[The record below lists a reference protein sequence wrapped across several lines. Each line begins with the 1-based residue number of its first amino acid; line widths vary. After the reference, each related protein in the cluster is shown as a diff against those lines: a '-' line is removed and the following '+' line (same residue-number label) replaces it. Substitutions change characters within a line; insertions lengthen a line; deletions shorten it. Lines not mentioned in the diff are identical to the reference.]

1 KDLLKSTREER
12 EVQIA
17 FVENVLKQ
25 ELDKAG
31 IEVEVTGRPKH
42 IYSVVRKQER
52 YKSQGKDLGDIYD
65 LLGLRILVKKV
76 NDCYGV
82 LGIIHNLWH
91 PLPGEFN
98 DYIAN
103 PRGGIYQAI
112 HTTVMLGA
120 DLPLE
125 IQIRTHE
132 MHRIAEYGLA
142 AHWRYKEGKK
152 KDEDF
157 DKRLA
162 GLRFLLDRFKD
173 VGGIEFFE
181 LMEIDVFGD
190 SVMVY
195 TPRGEIKDLPTG
207 STPLDFAYRIHTE
220 LGHRCVGAKVN
231 GKMVPLTYKLKTGDT
246 VEIVTSKGSKGPS
259 RDWLNPDH
267 GYLRTSHAREK
278 VRQWFRKQERGESIE
293 RGKELLEKEMRRLGI
308 SISEEELAELF
319 KKESADDFLAA
330 IGYGDIS
337 THQIANRLSVPK
349 EKAIPETAPKKQ
361 GASSGIQVMG
371 MDNLLTQL
379 APCCNPMPGD
389 DIIGYITRT
398 KGVSVHR
405 KDCSNIANTAEKE
418 RLINVKWGVAEQF
431 YTVPVRIEA
440 FDRVGLL
447 RDISTIV
454 AEEGVNIASANT
466 LDQEDGTSVTVLTLH
481 TKGLA
486 QLSRLFSKLEGVT
499 GIVNVT
505 RTT

>member
-1 KDLLKSTREER
+1 
-12 EVQIA
+12 
-17 FVENVLKQ
+17 
-25 ELDKAG
+25 
-31 IEVEVTGRPKH
+31 
-42 IYSVVRKQER
+42 
-52 YKSQGKDLGDIYD
+52 
-65 LLGLRILVKKV
+65 
-76 NDCYGV
+76 
-82 LGIIHNLWH
+82 
-91 PLPGEFN
+91 
-98 DYIAN
+98 
-103 PRGGIYQAI
+103 
-112 HTTVMLGA
+112 M
-120 DLPLE
+120 
-125 IQIRTHE
+125 
-132 MHRIAEYGLA
+132 
-142 AHWRYKEGKK
+142 
-152 KDEDF
+152 
-157 DKRLA
+157 
-162 GLRFLLDRFKD
+162 
-173 VGGIEFFE
+173 
-181 LMEIDVFGD
+181 
-190 SVMVY
+190 
-195 TPRGEIKDLPTG
+195 
-207 STPLDFAYRIHTE
+207 
-220 LGHRCVGAKVN
+220 
-231 GKMVPLTYKLKTGDT
+231 TYKLKTGDT

-259 RDWLNPDH
+259 RDWLNPDR

-337 THQIANRLSVPK
+337 THQIANKLSVPK
-349 EKAIPETAPKKQ
+349 EKPIPEIAPKKQ
-361 GASSGIQVMG
+361 GGHSGIQVMG
-371 MDNLLTQL
+371 VDNLLTQL

-405 KDCSNIANTAEKE
+405 KDCSNIVNIAEKE

-505 RTT
+505 RIT